1 MRALEHPWN
10 SRRFNAGQVRVF
22 ISGRVLDSV
31 ALEFLTFCFRAARRY
46 RSLRPPLSFS
56 RMHAGTGRFRRRDS
70 TFSHLF
76 SRFFSL
82 SLFRAF
88 RPIQRIKEKRVD
100 RDRTIRPIA
109 AAITKTPERF
119 PRLSLSEILLFFLLS
134 NLFVYVAITSDLAG
148 ARTSWSP
155 TRTDGQTDGP
165 GVLISVPSSAVFLFL
180 PAAIPPPLT
189 TPTASRPGASS
200 RRVAG
205 HRIYRRIIRTN
216 DYPTF
221 PTFLAVLLRSRDP
234 GSSSRW

>member
-31 ALEFLTFCFRAARRY
+31 ALEFLAFCFRAARRY
-46 RSLRPPLSFS
+46 RSLRPPLSPPFLS
-56 RMHAGTGRFRRRDS
+56 SARRDRTVSS
-70 TFSHLF
+70 TRLHVFHLF

-119 PRLSLSEILLFFLLS
+119 PRLSLSEILRFFLLS

-155 TRTDGQTDGP
+155 TRTDRRTDGRTRCTYFRP
-165 GVLISVPSSAVFLFL
+165 KFCRLPLSSRGNSTA
-180 PAAIPPPLT
+180 PRDPNGIATRLT
-189 TPTASRPGASS
+189 KSS
-200 RRVAG
+200 RRRPSNLSANNSDKRLSHVSYVPRG
-205 HRIYRRIIRTN
+205 
-216 DYPTF
+216 TF
-221 PTFLAVLLRSRDP
+221 AFARSRLL
-234 GSSSRW
+234 